1 MCWISAI
8 RSVGGPGTRGLGGG
22 AGLCPQSHL
31 RRPHVGDGPHRGCG
45 GDPQDPGHS
54 AGVGAQARVS
64 HPTHTLPGV
73 ALTFGSCVR
82 TQCV

>member
-1 MCWISAI
+1 M
-8 RSVGGPGTRGLGGG
+8 
-22 AGLCPQSHL
+22 
-31 RRPHVGDGPHRGCG
+31 GDGPYQGYG

-54 AGVGAQARVS
+54 AGGGVQAMPS

-82 TQCV
+82 TVCVSECCERWRVSVAVRVSL